1 MPQLPSHAQAVIVG
15 GGIIGCSVAYHL
27 TKLGWKDVVLLE
39 RKKLTCGTTWHAAG
53 LVRAMLYSGNLTRL
67 ARYSVELYKKLEQ
80 ETGQATG
87 FKQNGSI
94 SIATN
99 EERWDELRRG
109 ASLAH
114 AFKVEAEPISAK
126 QVAEKYPLMNVSDLL
141 GAIWF
146 PHDGQCNPADT
157 AMALAK
163 GARMGG
169 AKVVE
174 DCKVTGILTKDGR
187 AQGVRTADGQEIK
200 ADVVVNCGGMW
211 AREIGLM
218 AGVGVPLHAAEHF
231 YIVTEPMGVPSNLPV
246 MRDMD
251 ACAYYKEDAGKLLI
265 GAFEPHAKPWGMDGI
280 PEDFCFDELPED
292 FDHFQPILEG
302 AIHRVPK
309 LAETGIRKFFNGPE
323 SFSPDQRYLL
333 GPAPELKNFYVAA
346 GFNSIG
352 IQSAGGAGMALASW
366 IVDGHPPFDLW
377 DVDIR
382 RMMPH
387 QNRKTYLYERV
398 SEALG
403 LLYAMHWPYRQFE
416 TARGIRRTPLYAR
429 LKEHGACFGEVAG
442 WERPNWFA
450 PQGVEPKY
458 QYSFKRQNWFPY
470 CAEEVKAT
478 REKVGLYD
486 QSTFAKF
493 LVRGPDAVGQMQ
505 RICAADVGGA
515 PGRAVYTQ
523 WLNARGGIEADLTV
537 TRIAEDAYW
546 VVTAAATATRDRH
559 WLESNIEEGARVTI
573 DDITN
578 AYAVLGVMG
587 PNARALLQPLTEAD
601 LSNAAFPFGTSRE
614 IEIGAAPVRATRIS
628 YMGELGWELYVPSEF
643 AVGLFDTILAAG
655 APQGLKL
662 CGMHAMD
669 VCRIEKAYRH
679 WGHDIT
685 DEDTPLEAG
694 LGFVVAWDKDVP
706 FIGRHALLSQK
717 GKTLPKRMVQFALEN
732 PEPLLYHNEPIYR
745 DGVLVGHTSSANYGH
760 YLGRAIAMGYVK
772 NEAGVDA
779 EWIASGNW
787 EIEVGLKREPARAS
801 LRPMYDP
808 TSARMKV

>member
-1 MPQLPSHAQAVIVG
+1 MAKFPTHAEIVVIG
-15 GGIIGCSVAYHL
+15 GGIIGCSTAYHL
-27 TKLGWKDVVLLE
+27 AKNGKKDVVLLE
-39 RKKLTCGTTWHAAG
+39 RKKLTSGTTWHAAG

-67 ARYSVELYKKLEQ
+67 ARHSVELYTRLEQ

-94 SIATN
+94 SIAVN
-99 EERWDELRRG
+99 AERLDELRRG
-109 ASLAH
+109 ASMAE
-114 AFKVEAEPISAK
+114 AFGVEAEEISKK
-126 QVAEKYPLMNVSDLL
+126 QLVEKWPLMNVEDVV
-141 GAIWF
+141 GAIFF

-169 AKVVE
+169 VRIFE
-174 DCKVTGILTKDGR
+174 DVKVTGILTKNGR
-187 AQGVRTADGQEIK
+187 TTGVRTADGEIQ
-200 ADVVVNCGGMW
+200 AEIVVNCGGMW

-218 AGVGVPLHAAEHF
+218 GGVAVPLHAAEHF
-231 YIVTEPMGVPSNLPV
+231 YVVTEPIPGLPSNLPV
-246 MRDMD
+246 MRNMD

-265 GAFEPHAKPWGMDGI
+265 GAFEPKAKPWAMTGI

-323 SFSPDQRYLL
+323 SFTPDQRYLL
-333 GPAPELKNFYVAA
+333 GEAPELKNFYVAA

-352 IQSAGGAGMALASW
+352 IQSAGGAGMALAAW
-366 IVDGHPPFDLW
+366 ICEGHPPFDLW

-387 QNRKTYLYERV
+387 QNRKTYLYDRV

-416 TARGIRRTPLYAR
+416 TARGIRLTPLYHR

-442 WERPNWFA
+442 WERANWFA
-450 PQGVEPKY
+450 PNGVEPKY
-458 QYSFKRQNWFPY
+458 RYSFGRQNWFDQ
-470 CAEEVKAT
+470 AAAEVKAT
-478 REKVGLYD
+478 REKVGLFD

-493 LVRGPDAVGQMQ
+493 LVRGPDAEHELQ
-505 RICAADVGGA
+505 RICAADVGVE

-523 WLNARGGIEADLTV
+523 WLNERGGIEADLTI
-537 TRIAEDAYW
+537 TRLDEETYM
-546 VVTAAATATRDRH
+546 VVTSAASAVRDLAWLKRNLAADARAT
-559 WLESNIEEGARVTI
+559 V
-573 DDITN
+573 DDVTN

-587 PNARALLQPLTEAD
+587 PNSRTLLQSLTADD
-601 LSNAAFPFGTSRE
+601 LSNASFPFGTSRE
-614 IEIGAAPVRATRIS
+614 IEIAHVRLRATRIS

-643 AVGLFDTILAAG
+643 AAGLFDILVAEG
-655 APQGLKL
+655 GPHGLKL

-669 VCRIEKAYRH
+669 SLRIEKAYRH

-694 LGFVVAWDKDVP
+694 LGFAVAFDKNRP
-706 FIGRHALLSQK
+706 FIGREALLEQRGRK
-717 GKTLPKRMVQFALEN
+717 LGRRLVQFALED
-732 PEPLLYHNEPIYR
+732 PEPLLYHNEPIFR
-745 DGVLVGHTSSANYGH
+745 GGKLVGHTSSANYGH
-760 YLGRAIAMGYVK
+760 HLGRAIAMGYVR

-779 EWIASGNW
+779 AFVNSGKF
-787 EIEVGLKREPARAS
+787 EIEVGLKRHAARAS
-801 LRPMYDP
+801 LKPMYDP